1 MAGLRI
7 FTASLATE
15 TNTFSPVPTDRASFE
30 SALYA
35 KPGEHPETPTLCSSP
50 MVVLRKLAAREG
62 LTVIEG
68 TAAWAEPGGIIQRK
82 AYEELRDEILE
93 QLRAA
98 LPVDCV
104 VLGLHGAMV
113 AQGYDDCEG
122 DLLERVRAL
131 AGPEAVIAC
140 EFDPHSHLTPRRV
153 EACNIMAAFLE
164 FPHTDF
170 YERGEH
176 VVELA
181 LAALSGRIKPV
192 ISTFDCRMIAV
203 FPTSREP
210 MRSFV
215 DRIKAMH
222 GKDAIL
228 SVSVIHGFMAA
239 DVPEMGTRIIVVTDN
254 DKAMGEALAKALG
267 MELFAMRNETLMEM
281 EGVERGIDRALAAHG
296 RQPGKPAV
304 ISDTWDN
311 PGGGVAGDG
320 TVILRRLIERGVT
333 RVGVATIWD
342 PMAVTF
348 CHAAGEGAKLKLR
361 FGGKAG
367 AEAGEPIDADVEVLK
382 VVEEAWQSFG
392 PSRVTLGRAAL
403 VRIAGTEI
411 DIILNTNRT
420 QTFEPDVFTNLGV
433 DPMDKEIL
441 LIKSTN
447 HFYAGFAPIAAEIV
461 YVSAPTSYPVNP
473 AETKYVKLARAIWP
487 RVSDPHGLQ
496 DKGGEA

>member
-35 KPGEHPETPTLCSSP
+35 KPGAHPETPTLCSSP
-50 MVVLRKLAAREG
+50 MVVLRGLAAREG

-82 AYEELRDEILE
+82 AYEELRDEILD

-98 LPVDCV
+98 LPVDGV

-122 DLLERVRAL
+122 DFLARVRAL
-131 AGPEAVIAC
+131 AGPKAIMAC
-140 EFDPHSHLTPRRV
+140 EFDPHSHLTPKRV
-153 EACNIMAAFLE
+153 AVCDIIAAFLE
-164 FPHTDF
+164 FPHSDF

-181 LAALSGRIKPV
+181 LAALRGKIKPV

-210 MRSFV
+210 MRSYV
-215 DRIKAMH
+215 DRIKAMQ
-222 GKDAIL
+222 GQEGVL
-228 SVSVIHGFMAA
+228 SISVIHGFMAA
-239 DVPEMGTRIIVVTDN
+239 DVPEMGARIIVITDN
-254 DKAMGEALAKALG
+254 DKAKGDALASELG
-267 MELFAMRNETLMEM
+267 MELFAMRGRTLWEDV
-281 EGVERGIDRALAAHG
+281 GVEEGIDKALDASRAN
-296 RQPGKPAV
+296 PGKPAV
-304 ISDTWDN
+304 IADVWDN

-320 TVILRRLIERGVT
+320 TVILRRLVERGV
-333 RVGVATIWD
+333 RNVGVATIWD

-348 CHAAGEGAKLKLR
+348 CHAAGEGARLRLR

-367 AEAGEPIDADVEVLK
+367 AEAGEPIDADVEVLRA
-382 VVEEAWQSFG
+382 VDEAWQSFG
-392 PSRVTLGRAAL
+392 PSRVTLGRSAL
-403 VRIAGTEI
+403 VRIVGTQI

-433 DPMDKEIL
+433 DPHKKQVL

-447 HFYAGFAPIAAEIV
+447 HFYAGFAPIAAEII
-461 YVSAPTSYPVNP
+461 YVSAPTSYPVDP
-473 AETKYVKLARAIWP
+473 ATTNYRTLARQIWP
-487 RVSDPHGLQ
+487 RVSDPHGLG
-496 DKGGEA
+496 DSGAAR

>member
-1 MAGLRI
+1 MAALRI

-15 TNTFSPVPTDRASFE
+15 TNTFSPVPTDRASFD
-30 SALYA
+30 SAFYA
-35 KPGEHPETPTLCSSP
+35 KPGKHPDTPTLCSSP
-50 MVVLRKLAAREG
+50 MVILRKLATREG

-82 AYEELRDEILE
+82 AYEELRDEILG
-93 QLRAA
+93 QLKAA
-98 LPVDCV
+98 LPVDGV

-113 AQGYDDCEG
+113 AQDYDDCEG

-131 AGPEAVIAC
+131 SGSKAVIAC
-140 EFDPHSHLTPRRV
+140 EFDPHSHLTPKRV
-153 EACNIMAAFLE
+153 KACDIMAAFLE

-176 VVELA
+176 VVTLA
-181 LAALSGRIKPV
+181 LAALRGEIKPV

-215 DRIKAMH
+215 DRIEAMQ
-222 GKDAIL
+222 GKDGVL
-228 SVSVIHGFMAA
+228 SISVIHGFMAA
-239 DVPEMGTRIIVVTDN
+239 DVPEMGTRIIVITDN
-254 DKAMGEALAKALG
+254 EMARGDALAEALG
-267 MELFAMRNETLMEM
+267 MELFAMRGKTLWDDV
-281 EGVERGIDRALAAHG
+281 GVEKGIDRALAANSVN
-296 RQPGKPAV
+296 PGKPAV
-304 ISDTWDN
+304 IADTWDN

-320 TVILRRLIERGVT
+320 TSILRRLIERGVN

-348 CHAAGEGAKLKLR
+348 CHAAGEGARLRLR

-367 AEAGEPIDADVEVLK
+367 AEAGEPIDADVEVLRA
-382 VVEEAWQSFG
+382 VDEAWQSFG
-392 PSRVTLGRAAL
+392 PSRVTLGRTAL

-433 DPMDKEIL
+433 DPMDKEVL

-447 HFYAGFAPIAAEIV
+447 HFYAGFAPIAAEII
-461 YVSAPTSYPVNP
+461 YVSAPTSYPTDP
-473 AETKYVKLARAIWP
+473 ARTRYLKLSRPIWP
-487 RVSDPHGLQ
+487 RVAAPHS
-496 DKGGEA
+496 ERTA

>member
-35 KPGEHPETPTLCSSP
+35 RPGEHPDTPTLCSSP
-50 MVVLRKLAAREG
+50 MVVLRRLAAREG

-68 TAAWAEPGGIIQRK
+68 TAAWAEPGGIIQRR
-82 AYEELRDEILE
+82 AYEELRDEILD

-98 LPVDCV
+98 LPVDGV
-104 VLGLHGAMV
+104 IFGLHGAMV

-122 DLLERVRAL
+122 DFLERVRAL
-131 AGPEAVIAC
+131 AGPKAIIAC
-140 EFDPHSHLTPRRV
+140 EFDPHSHLTPKRV
-153 EACNIMAAFLE
+153 AACNIMAAFLE

-181 LAALSGRIKPV
+181 LAALRGKIKPV

-203 FPTSREP
+203 LPTSREP

-215 DRIKAMH
+215 DRAEALQ
-222 GKDAIL
+222 GKNSVL

-239 DVPEMGTRIIVVTDN
+239 DVPEMGTRILVVTDN
-254 DKAMGEALAKALG
+254 DKAGGDALATKLG
-267 MELFAMRNETLMEM
+267 MELFAMREKTLMDM
-281 EGVERGIDRALAAHG
+281 EGVDDGIDKALAAH
-296 RQPGKPAV
+296 RASPGKPAV
-304 ISDTWDN
+304 VSDTWDN

-348 CHAAGEGAKLKLR
+348 CHAAGEGARLRLR

-382 VVEEAWQSFG
+382 AADEAWQSFG
-392 PSRVTLGRAAL
+392 PSRVTLGRSAL

-411 DIILNTNRT
+411 DVILNTNRT

-433 DPMDKEIL
+433 DPLGKQVL

-447 HFYAGFAPIAAEIV
+447 HFYAGFAPIAAEII

-473 AETKYVKLARAIWP
+473 AETKYVNLTRPIWP
-487 RVSDPHGLQ
+487 RAADPHGL
-496 DKGGEA
+496 GEKAAAE

>member
-15 TNTFSPVPTDRASFE
+15 TNTFSPVPTDRVSFE

-35 KPGEHPETPTLCSSP
+35 KPGAHPETPTLCSSP
-50 MVVLRKLAAREG
+50 MVVLRRLAAREG

-82 AYEELRDEILE
+82 AYEELRDEILD

-98 LPVDCV
+98 LPVDGV

-122 DLLERVRAL
+122 DLLARVRAL
-131 AGPEAVIAC
+131 AGPKAVIAC
-140 EFDPHSHLTPRRV
+140 EFDPHSHLTPKRV
-153 EACNIMAAFLE
+153 AACNIMAAFLE

-176 VVELA
+176 VVTLA
-181 LAALSGRIKPV
+181 LAALRGEINPV

-215 DRIKAMH
+215 DRIIAQQ
-222 GKDAIL
+222 GKDGIL
-228 SVSVIHGFMAA
+228 SISVIHGFMAA
-239 DVPEMGTRIIVVTDN
+239 DVPEMGTRIIVITDD
-254 DKAMGEALAKALG
+254 DKAKGDALARKLG
-267 MELFAMRNETLMEM
+267 MDIFAMRGKTLWDDV
-281 EGVERGIDRALAAHG
+281 GVEAGIGRALAANG
-296 RQPGKPAV
+296 ANPGKPA
-304 ISDTWDN
+304 IIADTWDN

-320 TVILRRLIERGVT
+320 TVILRRLIERGVN

-348 CHAAGEGAKLKLR
+348 CHAAGEGARLRLR

-367 AEAGEPIDADVEVLK
+367 AEAGEPIDADVEVLRA
-382 VVEEAWQSFG
+382 VEEAWQSFG
-392 PSRVTLGRAAL
+392 PSRVTLGRSAV

-411 DIILNTNRT
+411 DVILNTNRT

-433 DPMDKEIL
+433 DPLGKEVL

-447 HFYAGFAPIAAEIV
+447 HFYAGFAPIAAEII
-461 YVSAPTSYPVNP
+461 YLSAPTSYPTDP
-473 AETKYVKLARAIWP
+473 ASTKYTKLSRAIWP
-487 RVSDPHGLQ
+487 RVSDPHGPGTQ
-496 DKGGEA
+496 GGEN